1 MERRHSGAP
10 RYTLV
15 AEFPDEVTARRA
27 YARVQ
32 ALLYRAD
39 CDLSA
44 YRVLLDGV
52 PHVVVLGKAP
62 AESLDEHLR
71 LALIAGRPAE
81 LPPPIIAALA
91 VRRAQQRQK
100 GPWVEEHHRPGKWLR
115 GEE

>member
-1 MERRHSGAP
+1 MERRHGGVP

-32 ALLYRAD
+32 ALLYHAD

-52 PHVVVLGKAP
+52 PHVVVLGEVP
-62 AESLDEHLR
+62 AERLGEHLR
-71 LALIAGRPAE
+71 LALIAGSPAE

-91 VRRAQQRQK
+91 ARRAQQRRK
-100 GPWVEEHHRPGKWLR
+100 GSWVEEHHRPGKRLP
-115 GEE
+115 E